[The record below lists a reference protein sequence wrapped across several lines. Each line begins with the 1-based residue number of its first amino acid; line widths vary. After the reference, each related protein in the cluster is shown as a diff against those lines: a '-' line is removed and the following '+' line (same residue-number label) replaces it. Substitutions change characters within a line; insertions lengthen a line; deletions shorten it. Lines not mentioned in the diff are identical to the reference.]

1 MAADQVLVQG
11 KVREETVQDQ
21 FDRFRL
27 NQKQQDEMK
36 KYKRTLM
43 EPAKK
48 SDVCSE
54 VIIHI
59 CVLHYLV

>member
-1 MAADQVLVQG
+1 MLVQG

-21 FDRFRL
+21 FNRM
-27 NQKQQDEMK
+27 NQKQQEEMK

-48 SDVCSE
+48 SDVLSGYFSQSCA
-54 VIIHI
+54 IIFGMI
-59 CVLHYLV
+59 N